1 MNKDTIKTW
10 EYQQMIKF
18 LRKEGIYPYF
28 IKYRMG
34 NTERTVRFINRTF
47 TNISYFSD
55 FIIRLDSLGVLNHKP
70 IKNVLLLSQLWRFFI
85 LEQYDKINLEKDKR
99 HFFDVDA
106 LNRRIINAIRANG
119 TRCDETLSEL
129 FKKYKLDE

>member
-1 MNKDTIKTW
+1 MNKDTIRTW

-18 LRKEGIYPYF
+18 LKKEGIYPYF

-34 NTERTVRFINRTF
+34 NTERAVRFIDRTF
-47 TNISYFSD
+47 DGASNFSD
-55 FIIRLDSLGVLNHKP
+55 FIIRLDSLGVLSHNP
-70 IKNVLLLSQLWRFFI
+70 ITNVLLLSQLWRFFI